1 MSRSFNTLP
10 NCNLERI
17 TLARSG
23 RRTYKV
29 RGEFTGITKGRERR
43 QSERPDVRPELIP
56 EQDHVQICKFRRTPY
71 IWKNRLNP
79 QECYANTRLFFG
91 RGRASCIPFDPQE
104 AFFDRERYENEQSRF
119 IMEQNAR
126 DEIEEI
132 DYYGF
137 DEFDELDFLNYSI
150 SGDVRD
156 PLDFHSI

>member
-56 EQDHVQICKFRRTPY
+56 EQDYVKICKFRRTPH
-71 IWKNRLNP
+71 IQKFRLNP

-119 IMEQNAR
+119 IMEQNTR

-137 DEFDELDFLNYSI
+137 DEFDEWDFLNYSI
-150 SGDVRD
+150 SGDDRD

>member
-10 NCNLERI
+10 NVRFEKV

-29 RGEFTGITKGRERR
+29 RGKFEEMRTIPQYREP
-43 QSERPDVRPELIP
+43 RPMVIP
-56 EQDHVQICKFRRTPY
+56 EQDHVQICKFRRTPH
-71 IWKNRLNP
+71 IQKFRLNP
-79 QECYANTRLFFG
+79 QECYSNTRLFFG

-137 DEFDELDFLNYSI
+137 DEFDEWDFLNYSI
-150 SGDVRD
+150 SGDDRD

>member
-10 NCNLERI
+10 KVRMEKV

-23 RRTYKV
+23 RRAYKV
-29 RGEFTGITKGRERR
+29 RGEFEKMAFLPRDREP
-43 QSERPDVRPELIP
+43 RPMMVP
-56 EQDHVQICKFRRTPY
+56 EQDTVQICKFRPNRNRN
-71 IWKNRLNP
+71 IFRLNP
-79 QECYANTRLFFG
+79 QEFYLNATLIYVRRS
-91 RGRASCIPFDPQE
+91 RGGPVDPQE
-104 AFFDRERYENEQSRF
+104 AFFDREQYENEQSRF
-119 IMEQNAR
+119 IMEQNAW

-150 SGDVRD
+150 SGDDRD

>member
-43 QSERPDVRPELIP
+43 QSERPDFRPELIP
-56 EQDHVQICKFRRTPY
+56 EQDHVQICKFRRTPH
-71 IWKNRLNP
+71 IQKFRLNP

-91 RGRASCIPFDPQE
+91 RASWSVPVDPQE

-119 IMEQNAR
+119 IMEQNTR

-137 DEFDELDFLNYSI
+137 DEFDEWDFLSYSL
-150 SGDVRD
+150 SGDIGD
-156 PLDFHSI
+156 PLDSHSI

>member
-10 NCNLERI
+10 NVRFEKV

-29 RGEFTGITKGRERR
+29 RGKFEEMRTIPQYREP
-43 QSERPDVRPELIP
+43 RPMVIP
-56 EQDHVQICKFRRTPY
+56 EQDHVQICKFRRTPH
-71 IWKNRLNP
+71 IQKFRLNL
-79 QECYANTRLFFG
+79 QECYSNTRLFFG

-137 DEFDELDFLNYSI
+137 DEFDEWDFLNYSI
-150 SGDVRD
+150 SGDDRD

>member
-10 NCNLERI
+10 KVCIEKV

-23 RRTYKV
+23 RRAYKV
-29 RGEFTGITKGRERR
+29 RGEFEKMAFLPRDREP
-43 QSERPDVRPELIP
+43 RPMVVP
-56 EQDHVQICKFRRTPY
+56 EQDVVQICKFRRTPY

-79 QECYANTRLFFG
+79 QECYLNTRLFYG

-119 IMEQNAR
+119 IMEQNER

-137 DEFDELDFLNYSI
+137 DEFDEWDFLNHSI
-150 SGDVRD
+150 SGDDSD

>member
-10 NCNLERI
+10 NVRI
-17 TLARSG
+17 EKVTLARSG

-29 RGEFTGITKGRERR
+29 RGKFEEMRTIPQYREP
-43 QSERPDVRPELIP
+43 RPMVIP
-56 EQDHVQICKFRRTPY
+56 EQDHVQICKFRRTPH
-71 IWKNRLNP
+71 IQKFRLNP
-79 QECYANTRLFFG
+79 QECYSNTRLFFG

-137 DEFDELDFLNYSI
+137 DEFDEWDFLNYSI

>member
-10 NCNLERI
+10 NVRFEKV

-23 RRTYKV
+23 RRAYKV
-29 RGEFTGITKGRERR
+29 RGKFEEMRTIPQYREP
-43 QSERPDVRPELIP
+43 RPMVIP

-79 QECYANTRLFFG
+79 QECYSKTRLFY
-91 RGRASCIPFDPQE
+91 GRAVWSVSFQDPQE
-104 AFFDRERYENEQSRF
+104 EFFYHEEYENEQSRF
-119 IMEQNAR
+119 IMEQNER

-137 DEFDELDFLNYSI
+137 DEFDEWDFLNYSI

>member
-10 NCNLERI
+10 KIRMEKI

-23 RRTYKV
+23 RRAYKV
-29 RGEFTGITKGRERR
+29 RGEFEKMAFLPRDREP
-43 QSERPDVRPELIP
+43 RPMMVP
-56 EQDHVQICKFRRTPY
+56 EQYTVQICKFRPNRNRN
-71 IWKNRLNP
+71 IFRLNP
-79 QECYANTRLFFG
+79 QEFYLNATLIYVRRS
-91 RGRASCIPFDPQE
+91 RGGPVDPQE

-119 IMEQNAR
+119 IMEQNER

-150 SGDVRD
+150 SGDDRD

>member
-10 NCNLERI
+10 KVRFEKV

-29 RGEFTGITKGRERR
+29 RGKFEEMRTIPQYREP
-43 QSERPDVRPELIP
+43 RPMVIP
-56 EQDHVQICKFRRTPY
+56 EQDHVQIRKFRRT
-71 IWKNRLNP
+71 IHIQKFRLNP
-79 QECYANTRLFFG
+79 QECYSNTRLFFG

-104 AFFDRERYENEQSRF
+104 LFFYREQYENEQSRF

-126 DEIEEI
+126 DEI

-137 DEFDELDFLNYSI
+137 DEFDEWDFLSYSL
-150 SGDVRD
+150 SGDIGD
-156 PLDFHSI
+156 PLDSHSI

>member
-10 NCNLERI
+10 NVRFEKV

-29 RGEFTGITKGRERR
+29 RGKFEKMAFLPRDREP
-43 QSERPDVRPELIP
+43 RPMMVP
-56 EQDHVQICKFRRTPY
+56 EQDTVQICKFRPNRNRN
-71 IWKNRLNP
+71 IFRLNP
-79 QECYANTRLFFG
+79 QEFYLNATLIYVRRS
-91 RGRASCIPFDPQE
+91 RGGPVDPQE
-104 AFFDRERYENEQSRF
+104 AFFDREQYENEQSRF
-119 IMEQNAR
+119 IMEQNAW

-150 SGDVRD
+150 SGDDRD

>member
-10 NCNLERI
+10 KVRFEKV

-29 RGEFTGITKGRERR
+29 RGKFEEMRTIPQYREP
-43 QSERPDVRPELIP
+43 RPMVIP
-56 EQDHVQICKFRRTPY
+56 EQDHVQIRKVRRTPY
-71 IWKNRLNP
+71 IRKFRLNP
-79 QECYANTRLFFG
+79 QESYTNARLFFG

-104 AFFDRERYENEQSRF
+104 LFFYREQYENEQSRF

-126 DEIEEI
+126 DEI

-137 DEFDELDFLNYSI
+137 DEFDEWDFLSYSL
-150 SGDVRD
+150 SGDIGD
-156 PLDFHSI
+156 PLDSPSI

>member
-10 NCNLERI
+10 KVRFEKV

-29 RGEFTGITKGRERR
+29 RGKFEEMRTIPQYREP
-43 QSERPDVRPELIP
+43 RPMVIP
-56 EQDHVQICKFRRTPY
+56 EQDHVQIRKFRRTPY

-79 QECYANTRLFFG
+79 QECYSNTRLFFG

-104 AFFDRERYENEQSRF
+104 LFFYREQYENEQSRF
-119 IMEQNAR
+119 IMEQNER
-126 DEIEEI
+126 EEFEEI

-137 DEFDELDFLNYSI
+137 DEFDDWDFLNYSI
-150 SGDVRD
+150 SGDDSD

>member
-10 NCNLERI
+10 KVRMEKV

-23 RRTYKV
+23 RRAYKV
-29 RGEFTGITKGRERR
+29 RGEFEKMAFLPRDREP
-43 QSERPDVRPELIP
+43 RPMMVP
-56 EQDHVQICKFRRTPY
+56 EQDTVQICKFRPNRNRN
-71 IWKNRLNP
+71 IFRLNP
-79 QECYANTRLFFG
+79 QEFYLNATLIYVRRS
-91 RGRASCIPFDPQE
+91 RGGPVDPQE

-119 IMEQNAR
+119 IMEQNER

-137 DEFDELDFLNYSI
+137 DELDFLNYSI
-150 SGDVRD
+150 SGDDRD

>member
-10 NCNLERI
+10 NVRFEKV

-29 RGEFTGITKGRERR
+29 RGEFEKMAFLPRDREP
-43 QSERPDVRPELIP
+43 RPMMVP
-56 EQDHVQICKFRRTPY
+56 EQDTVQICKFRPNRNRN
-71 IWKNRLNP
+71 IFRLNP
-79 QECYANTRLFFG
+79 QEFYLNATLIYVRRS
-91 RGRASCIPFDPQE
+91 RGGPVDPQE

-119 IMEQNAR
+119 IMEQNER

-137 DEFDELDFLNYSI
+137 DELDFLNYSI
-150 SGDVRD
+150 SGDDRD

>member
-10 NCNLERI
+10 KVRFEKV

-29 RGEFTGITKGRERR
+29 RGKFEEMRTIPQYREP
-43 QSERPDVRPELIP
+43 RPMVIP
-56 EQDHVQICKFRRTPY
+56 EQDHVQIRKFRRT
-71 IWKNRLNP
+71 INIQNFRLNP

-91 RGRASCIPFDPQE
+91 RGRTSCIPFDPQE
-104 AFFDRERYENEQSRF
+104 VFFYREQYENEQSRF
-119 IMEQNAR
+119 IMEQNER

-137 DEFDELDFLNYSI
+137 DEFDDWDFLNYSI
-150 SGDVRD
+150 SGDDSD
-156 PLDFHSI
+156 PLDSHSI

>member
-10 NCNLERI
+10 KIRMEEI

-23 RRTYKV
+23 RRAYKV
-29 RGEFTGITKGRERR
+29 RGEFEKMAFLPRDREP
-43 QSERPDVRPELIP
+43 RPMMVP
-56 EQDHVQICKFRRTPY
+56 EQDTVQICKFRPNRNRN
-71 IWKNRLNP
+71 IFRLNP
-79 QECYANTRLFFG
+79 QEFYLNATLIYVRRS
-91 RGRASCIPFDPQE
+91 RGGPVDPQE
-104 AFFDRERYENEQSRF
+104 AFFDREQYENEQSRF

-150 SGDVRD
+150 SGDDRD

>member
-10 NCNLERI
+10 NVRFEKV

-29 RGEFTGITKGRERR
+29 RGKFEEMRTIPPYREP
-43 QSERPDVRPELIP
+43 RPMVIP

-71 IWKNRLNP
+71 IQKFRLNP
-79 QECYANTRLFFG
+79 QESYTNARLFFG

-104 AFFDRERYENEQSRF
+104 LFFYREQYENEQSRF

-126 DEIEEI
+126 DEI

-137 DEFDELDFLNYSI
+137 DEFDEWDFLSYSL
-150 SGDVRD
+150 SGDIGD
-156 PLDFHSI
+156 PLDSHSI

>member
-10 NCNLERI
+10 KVCIEKV

-29 RGEFTGITKGRERR
+29 RGEFEKMAFLPRDREP
-43 QSERPDVRPELIP
+43 RPMMVP
-56 EQDHVQICKFRRTPY
+56 EQDTVQICKFRRNRNRN
-71 IWKNRLNP
+71 IFRLNS
-79 QECYANTRLFFG
+79 QEFYLNATLSYVRKS
-91 RGRASCIPFDPQE
+91 RGGPVDPQE

-119 IMEQNAR
+119 IMEQNER

-137 DEFDELDFLNYSI
+137 DEFDEWDFLNHSI
-150 SGDVRD
+150 SGDDSD

>member
-10 NCNLERI
+10 KVRFEKV

-29 RGEFTGITKGRERR
+29 RGEFEKMAFLPRDREP
-43 QSERPDVRPELIP
+43 RPMVVP
-56 EQDHVQICKFRRTPY
+56 EQDVVQICKFRPNRNRN
-71 IWKNRLNP
+71 IFRLNS
-79 QECYANTRLFFG
+79 QEFYLNATLSYVRRS
-91 RGRASCIPFDPQE
+91 RGGPVDPQE

-126 DEIEEI
+126 GEIEEI

-137 DEFDELDFLNYSI
+137 DEFDEWDFPNYSI
-150 SGDVRD
+150 SGDDSD
-156 PLDFHSI
+156 PLHSYSI

>member
-10 NCNLERI
+10 KVRFEKV

-29 RGEFTGITKGRERR
+29 RGEFEEMQTIPRYREP
-43 QSERPDVRPELIP
+43 RPMVIP
-56 EQDHVQICKFRRTPY
+56 EQDHVQIRKFRRTPY

-79 QECYANTRLFFG
+79 QESYTNARLFFG

-104 AFFDRERYENEQSRF
+104 LFFYREQYENEQSRF

-126 DEIEEI
+126 DEI

-137 DEFDELDFLNYSI
+137 DEFDEWDFLSYSL
-150 SGDVRD
+150 SGDIGD
-156 PLDFHSI
+156 PLDSHSI

>member
-10 NCNLERI
+10 IVRI
-17 TLARSG
+17 EKVTLARSG

-29 RGEFTGITKGRERR
+29 RGEFEEMRTIPQYREP
-43 QSERPDVRPELIP
+43 RPMVIP
-56 EQDHVQICKFRRTPY
+56 EQDHVQICKFRRT
-71 IWKNRLNP
+71 IHIQNFRLNP

-91 RGRASCIPFDPQE
+91 RGRTSCIPFDPQE
-104 AFFDRERYENEQSRF
+104 LFFYREQYENEQSRF

-137 DEFDELDFLNYSI
+137 DEFDDWDFLNYSI
-150 SGDVRD
+150 SGDDSD
-156 PLDFHSI
+156 PLDSHSI